1 MLRVKLLALAGLMLA
16 APAAL
21 QAQAESASQM
31 SEASQGIVRDQ
42 IAARN
47 AKIEPLL
54 KRKQELDKQF
64 AVLMTPGG
72 YDEAKLASTMSEIRT
87 VEGEIVELRAVA
99 LQELLKSLPDAD
111 RNLFLK
117 SLTRTPPEGDGR

>member
-1 MLRVKLLALAGLMLA
+1 MFKLKALALAGLMLT

-21 QAQAESASQM
+21 QAQAGGASAM
-31 SEASQGIVRDQ
+31 SEASQKLVQEQ
-42 IAARN
+42 IAERN

-64 AVLMTPGG
+64 AVLMTPEG
-72 YDEAKLASTMSEIRT
+72 YDEAKLASTMQEIRS

-99 LQELLKSLPDAD
+99 LQDLLKSLPEPD
-111 RNLFLK
+111 RNLLLK
-117 SLTRTPPEGDGR
+117 SMTRTPPAGAGR

>member
-16 APAAL
+16 APATL
-21 QAQAESASQM
+21 QAQAEGASQM

-47 AKIEPLL
+47 AKIEPLM
-54 KRKQELDKQF
+54 KRKQELDKEF
-64 AVLMTPGG
+64 AVLMTPEG
-72 YDEAKLASTMSEIRT
+72 YDEAKLASTMTEIRT

-99 LQELLKSLPDAD
+99 LQQLLKSLPDAD